1 MDVTLPAEEISAVKS
16 ILESYQTQGVN
27 YHALRSRQA
36 AARKF
41 LVVHLLVPGDWTVRQ
56 GHQIAELIEAQVT
69 QAIPHSNIAT
79 HIEPIED
86 PASLQDLYI
95 DRGENQKP

>member
-1 MDVTLPAEEISAVKS
+1 MDISLPAEEMNKVKT
-16 ILESYQTQGVN
+16 ILDTYQAEGIR

-41 LVVHLLVPGDWTVRQ
+41 MVVHLLVPGDWTVRQ
-56 GHQIAELIEAQVT
+56 GHQIAERIETEVIR
-69 QAIPHSNIAT
+69 AIPRSNIAT

-86 PASLQDLYI
+86 PISLQDINI
-95 DRGENQKP
+95 DRG